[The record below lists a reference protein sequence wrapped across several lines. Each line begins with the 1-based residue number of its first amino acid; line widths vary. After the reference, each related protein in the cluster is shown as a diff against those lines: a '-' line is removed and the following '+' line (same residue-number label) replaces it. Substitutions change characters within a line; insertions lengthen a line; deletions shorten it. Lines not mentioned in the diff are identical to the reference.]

1 MSDLN
6 KNSLF
11 LKIVE
16 AGMSKDRELA
26 DLVRGEGQLTGSYM
40 AILLPYP
47 HMVEGAR
54 EAL

>member
-26 DLVRGEGQLTGSYM
+26 DLVRGKGQLTGSYM